1 VSLEV
6 DDRSAIRVGGV
17 VIALALVAGIFVVA
31 IAPRLALQR
40 ALHVYA
46 YFTELA
52 GLREGAPVR
61 AAGAVVGRVETI
73 SLSPAGRAGLLDG
86 HAGAVVLLAIDPQMS
101 ARVGRHGVYVIS
113 SLGALSAKYL
123 EVLPARSG
131 QSLVAIAD
139 GDQVRGLDPPTLDR
153 VLQRTW
159 INLMI
164 AKRFFAEVAPLS
176 RQLRGELTQ
185 LAAHINALDALDAT
199 LGDGGLT
206 ASAEALRTGFEEA
219 ERTWVDVLDGRAG
232 RDRIEATI
240 AESQATWRAAA
251 DSARQGSVQL
261 QLLRVQVAALSDR
274 LTAAAP
280 RAKATAVISQA
291 RELLVRLDQVIDD
304 GRAVWQ
310 RWQRR
315 EGTLGR
321 LLSDP
326 EFPEDAKDLGKILKR
341 QPWRI
346 FGHPDDLDDP
356 DGPDRLDRLDRLD
369 HDH

>member
-1 VSLEV
+1 MSLEV

-17 VIALALVAGIFVVA
+17 VMALALVAGIFVVA

-46 YFTELA
+46 YFTELG

-131 QSLVAIAD
+131 QSLVAVAD
-139 GDQVRGLDPPTLDR
+139 GDQVRGIDPPTLDR

-185 LAAHINALDALDAT
+185 LAAHIDALDAT

-219 ERTWVDVLDGRAG
+219 ERSWVDVLDGRAG
-232 RDRIEATI
+232 RDRMEATI

-261 QLLRVQVAALSDR
+261 QQLRAQLAALSDR

-280 RAKATAVISQA
+280 SAKATAVISQA

-356 DGPDRLDRLDRLD
+356 DGPDRLDRLD